1 MFSRHSALLQIPSK
15 FFPVMDNPLK
25 FSKDDVRKQLSDLG
39 YSNIEGRQLDE
50 FCEDLRRLI
59 KYEEK
64 KQNIGRKLEELEEM
78 EQNLTENKENE
89 YTTPLAPKVC
99 HF

>member
-1 MFSRHSALLQIPSK
+1 
-15 FFPVMDNPLK
+15 MDNPLK
-25 FSKDDVRKQLSDLG
+25 FSKDDVRKQLWDLG

>member
-1 MFSRHSALLQIPSK
+1 
-15 FFPVMDNPLK
+15 MDNPLK

-39 YSNIEGRQLDE
+39 YSNIEGRQLDD